1 MNLLELTIYKAGFL
15 DWIADL
21 MGKILNVI
29 FELLSKIGIENAALC
44 IILFTILIKALML
57 PINIK
62 QQKFSKLSSRM
73 NPEIMAITAKYKG
86 KRDEA
91 SMRKQNIEMQAV
103 YEKYGASPTSGCL
116 PLLITFPIIIALYR
130 VIYDIPKHI
139 GAVGD
144 LYEKIANA
152 IMNVDGY
159 EKAFADFAAENV
171 KTVTYEAKDGVD
183 GIVNVIKNLNTE
195 QWSDLAK
202 EFSSQA
208 NVINECSD
216 QIISINWL
224 PFGLNLSNTP
234 VLRIWPGIII
244 PVLAVFTQW
253 IQTRQVT
260 VKQSEDTKDNPTMQS
275 MMMMT
280 KIMPFISGL
289 MCLMLPIGVGIYW
302 IIGSVFQIGQQFFV
316 NKYMDKLDVDEMVE
330 KNAEKLRR
338 KKERLGIDPNM
349 SIAEYTQTNTR
360 AITEA
365 AKKKTS
371 VNYNNKN
378 KNNDSKDALNGE
390 ERSYKKGSI
399 SDYANLMNP
408 TRKD

>member
-1 MNLLELTIYKAGFL
+1 MNLLELTIAKAGFL

-21 MGKILNVI
+21 MGKILNLI
-29 FELLSKIGIENAALC
+29 FEVLSKVGIQNAALC

-86 KRDEA
+86 KKDEE
-91 SMRKQNIEMQAV
+91 SIRRQNIEMQAV
-103 YEKYGASPTSGCL
+103 YEKYGSSPTSGCL

-139 GAVGD
+139 GAVGE
-144 LYEKIANA
+144 LYEKIAQA
-152 IMNVDGY
+152 IMSIDGY

-171 KTVTYEAKDGVD
+171 KTVTFEASDGVS

-195 QWSDLAK
+195 QWADLAK

-216 QIISINWL
+216 KIVSINWL

-244 PVLAVFTQW
+244 PVLAVLTQW
-253 IQTRQVT
+253 VQT
-260 VKQSEDTKDNPTMQS
+260 KQISVNQNTDAKDNPTMQS

-280 KIMPFISGL
+280 KIMPFISGF

-302 IIGSVFQIGQQFFV
+302 IIGSVFQICQQFFV
-316 NKYMDKLDVDEMVE
+316 NKYMDKLDVDEMIE
-330 KNAEKLRR
+330 KNAEKLRK
-338 KKERLGIDPNM
+338 KKEKLGIDPNM
-349 SIAEYTQTNTR
+349 SIAEYTQANTR

-365 AKKKTS
+365 AKKRTS
-371 VNYNNKN
+371 VNYNNK
-378 KNNDSKDALNGE
+378 SKSSSDALNGE
-390 ERSYKKGSI
+390 SRSYTKGSI

-408 TRKD
+408 NRKE

>member
-1 MNLLELTIYKAGFL
+1 MNLLELTIAKAGFL

-21 MGKILNVI
+21 MGKILNLI
-29 FELLSKIGIENAALC
+29 FELLSKVGIQNAALC

-86 KRDEA
+86 KKDEE
-91 SMRKQNIEMQAV
+91 SIRRQNIEMQAV
-103 YEKYGASPTSGCL
+103 YEKYGSSPTSGCL

-139 GAVGD
+139 GAVGE
-144 LYEKIANA
+144 LYEKIAQA
-152 IMNVDGY
+152 IMSIDGY

-171 KTVTYEAKDGVD
+171 KTVTFEASDGVS

-195 QWSDLAK
+195 QWADLAK

-216 QIISINWL
+216 QIVSINWL

-244 PVLAVFTQW
+244 PILAVLTQW
-253 IQTRQVT
+253 VQTKQVS
-260 VKQSEDTKDNPTMQS
+260 VNQSTDAKDNPTMQS

-280 KIMPFISGL
+280 KIMPFISGF

-302 IIGSVFQIGQQFFV
+302 IIGSVFQICQQFFV
-316 NKYMDKLDVDEMVE
+316 NKYMDKLDVDEMIE
-330 KNAEKLRR
+330 KNAEKLRK
-338 KKERLGIDPNM
+338 KKEKLGIDPNM
-349 SIAEYTQTNTR
+349 SIAEYTQANTR

-365 AKKKTS
+365 AKKRTS
-371 VNYNNKN
+371 VNYNNK
-378 KNNDSKDALNGE
+378 SKSSSDALNGE
-390 ERSYKKGSI
+390 SRSYTKGSI

-408 TRKD
+408 NRKE

>member
-1 MNLLELTIYKAGFL
+1 MNLLELTIAKAGFL

-44 IILFTILIKALML
+44 IILFTIFIKALML
-57 PINIK
+57 PVNIK

-86 KRDEA
+86 KRDEE

-139 GAVGD
+139 GAVGE
-144 LYEKIANA
+144 LYEKIAKA
-152 IMNVDGY
+152 IMSIDGY

-171 KTVTYEAKDGVD
+171 KTVTYEASEGVS

-195 QWSDLAK
+195 QWADLAS

-216 QIISINWL
+216 KIISINWL

-234 VLRIWPGIII
+234 VLKIWPGIII
-244 PVLAVFTQW
+244 PVLAVLTQW
-253 IQTRQVT
+253 IQT
-260 VKQSEDTKDNPTMQS
+260 KQISSNQTADAKDNPTMQS

-280 KIMPFISGL
+280 KIMPFVSGF

-302 IIGSVFQIGQQFFV
+302 IIGSVFQICQQFFV
-316 NKYMDKLDVDEMVE
+316 NKYMDKLDVDEMIE
-330 KNAEKLRR
+330 KNAEKLKK
-338 KKERLGIDPNM
+338 KKEKLGIDPNM
-349 SIAEYTQTNTR
+349 SIAEYTQANTR

-365 AKKKTS
+365 AKKRTS

-378 KNNDSKDALNGE
+378 KSNDSKDVLSGE
-390 ERSYKKGSI
+390 SKSYKKGSI

-408 TRKD
+408 NRKD

>member
-1 MNLLELTIYKAGFL
+1 MSFLELTISKAGFL
-15 DWIADL
+15 DWIANL
-21 MGKILNVI
+21 MGKILNLI
-29 FELLSKIGIENAALC
+29 FELLSKIGIQNAALC
-44 IILFTILIKALML
+44 IILFTIVIKALML
-57 PINIK
+57 PMNIK
-62 QQKFSKLSSRM
+62 QQKFSKLSSKM

-139 GAVGD
+139 GFVGE
-144 LYEKIANA
+144 LYEKIAEA
-152 IMNVDGY
+152 IMSVDGY
-159 EKAFADFAAENV
+159 GKTFAEFATENV
-171 KTVTYEAKDGVD
+171 KTATFEASDGVS

-195 QWSDLAK
+195 QWADLAK
-202 EFSSQA
+202 EFPTQA
-208 NVINECSD
+208 KVITECSD

-234 VLRIWPGIII
+234 VLRIWPGVII
-244 PVLAVFTQW
+244 PLLAVVTQW
-253 IQTRQVT
+253 IQT
-260 VKQSEDTKDNPTMQS
+260 KQISSKQTADAKDNPTMQS

-280 KIMPFISGL
+280 KIMPFISGF

-302 IIGSVFQIGQQFFV
+302 IIGSVFQICQQFFV
-316 NKYMDKLDVDEMVE
+316 NRYLDKLDVEDMIE
-330 KNAEKLRR
+330 KNAEKLKK

-349 SIAEYTQTNTR
+349 SIAEYTQVNR
-360 AITEA
+360 QAIADA
-365 AKKKTS
+365 ARKKSASNNNQKDNGS
-371 VNYNNKN
+371 VNAEK
-378 KNNDSKDALNGE
+378 K
-390 ERSYKKGSI
+390 SYTKGSI

-408 TRKD
+408 NRKD